1 MQPLASSWFCISCS
15 TSSSLS
21 FSPVIQK
28 EDDRQTVRSPPLDR
42 QLHTVRLPWDRWLT
56 QRCQDVPELSTH
68 DRAVPLLVKNPQAL
82 HKVLK
87 RAAVLCPANVLVYG
101 QKLLKVQHLGL
112 HVCRKIERVM
122 VLNKIQHSLS
132 AWVILWMDSCSSN
145 QSTCRLCTQPTFSLW
160 LSKDVHNLCLGR
172 ILAQSPD
179 QVSTLSISDF
189 HLVGRRS
196 IEQLE
201 SIFEV
206 WDKGKIIPPD

>member
-28 EDDRQTVRSPPLDR
+28 EDSRQTVRSALDW
-42 QLHTVRLPWDRWLT
+42 QLHTVRLQCGRWLT
-56 QRCQDVPELSTH
+56 QRCQDVSELSTH

-87 RAAVLCPANVLVYG
+87 RAAVLCLANVLVYG

-112 HVCRKIERVM
+112 HVCRKIKRAM
-122 VLNKIQHSLS
+122 ALNQIQHGLS
-132 AWVILWMDSCSSN
+132 ARVLLWMDSRSGN
-145 QSTCRLCTQPTFSLW
+145 QFTCRLCTQPTFSLRF
-160 LSKDVHNLCLGR
+160 SKDVHNLWLRR

>member
-21 FSPVIQK
+21 FSPVIRK
-28 EDDRQTVRSPPLDR
+28 EDSRQTVRSAVNW

-56 QRCQDVPELSTH
+56 QCCQDVPELGTH

-87 RAAVLCPANVLVYG
+87 RAAVLCPANVLMYG

-112 HVCRKIERVM
+112 HVCRKIERAM
-122 VLNKIQHSLS
+122 ALNQIQHDPSVRVL
-132 AWVILWMDSCSSN
+132 LWMDSCSSN
-145 QSTCRLCTQPTFSLW
+145 QSTCQLYTQPTFSLW
-160 LSKDVHNLCLGR
+160 LSKNVHNLCLGR